1 MKNLTI
7 ENIKQTNEYKMLN
20 HDYQNTQKYFNLGCN
35 FKILTPTF
43 KDIEVH
49 PLSMPIT
56 LRINK

>member
-7 ENIKQTNEYKMLN
+7 ENIKQTNEYKVFN
-20 HDYQNTQKYFNLGCN
+20 QNYQNTQKYFKIGCN

-56 LRINK
+56 LRISK